1 MGENVLV
8 VHGMRRGVQN
18 KALKYF
24 ISQLFKNSNI
34 NYQIAF
40 LESDTNDFYNVISTL
55 VKQGKFE
62 FNIVPLLLFSAKHYL
77 KDIPEILQHIKE
89 MFPHMRYRITPPL
102 STHPHL
108 INIIDEKINAA
119 MFNRP
124 SINKV
129 IFIAHG
135 SENYEQPIVQL
146 KQLIQ
151 QCNIVNKSI
160 DMLTLY
166 GEYNYQ
172 KILPKILEETQNILI
187 VPIFLYDGY
196 LVNKMKSKISKM
208 RMANH
213 IEYTE
218 SLNFHPILEMIIK
231 DQITQL
237 EVYRNVSSPT

>member
-89 MFPHMRYRITPPL
+89 MFPQMRYRITPPL

-108 INIIDEKINAA
+108 INIIDEKL
-119 MFNRP
+119 MR
-124 SINKV
+124 
-129 IFIAHG
+129 
-135 SENYEQPIVQL
+135 
-146 KQLIQ
+146 
-151 QCNIVNKSI
+151 QCSI
-160 DMLTLY
+160 DH
-166 GEYNYQ
+166 Q
-172 KILPKILEETQNILI
+172 
-187 VPIFLYDGY
+187 
-196 LVNKMKSKISKM
+196 
-208 RMANH
+208 
-213 IEYTE
+213 
-218 SLNFHPILEMIIK
+218 
-231 DQITQL
+231 
-237 EVYRNVSSPT
+237 

>member
-8 VHGMRRGVQN
+8 VHGMRRGAQN
-18 KALKYF
+18 QALKYLT
-24 ISQLFKNSNI
+24 SQLFKNSNI

-40 LESDTNDFYNVISTL
+40 LESDTNDLYNVISTL
-55 VKQGKFE
+55 VKQGEFV
-62 FNIVPLLLFSAKHYL
+62 FNIVPLVLFSAKHYL

-89 MFPHMRYRITPPL
+89 GFPNMSYRITPPL

-108 INIIDEKINAA
+108 VNIIEEKINTAL
-119 MFNRP
+119 FNRP

-129 IFIAHG
+129 VFIAHG
-135 SENYEQPIVQL
+135 SENYEQPIFQL

-196 LVNKMKSKISKM
+196 LVNKMKNKISKM
-208 RMANH
+208 HMAYH

-218 SLNFHPILEMIIK
+218 SLNFHPILEIIIK

-237 EVYRNVSSPT
+237 EVYRNVPSPT

>member
-1 MGENVLV
+1 
-8 VHGMRRGVQN
+8 
-18 KALKYF
+18 
-24 ISQLFKNSNI
+24 
-34 NYQIAF
+34 
-40 LESDTNDFYNVISTL
+40 
-55 VKQGKFE
+55 
-62 FNIVPLLLFSAKHYL
+62 
-77 KDIPEILQHIKE
+77 
-89 MFPHMRYRITPPL
+89 
-102 STHPHL
+102 
-108 INIIDEKINAA
+108 

-172 KILPKILEETQNILI
+172 KILPKILVETQNILI